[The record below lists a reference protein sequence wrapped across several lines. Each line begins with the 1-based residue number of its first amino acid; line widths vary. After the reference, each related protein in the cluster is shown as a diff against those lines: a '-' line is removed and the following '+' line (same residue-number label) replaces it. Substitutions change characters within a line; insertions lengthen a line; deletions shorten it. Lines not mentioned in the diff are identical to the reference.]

1 MARYSMNRRR
11 SKLPFPSGL
20 SLLLALAAAPAAAA
34 AEVALRP
41 FSASYDLYQGG
52 MHLAIMDLRLERQG
66 EAWRW
71 VSVTRA
77 RGVYA
82 FFTDKQP
89 YSETRF
95 ERFGEQLL
103 VTEITLGEK
112 GGEQP
117 EENARFDWEK
127 GRLKVLRKG
136 KSRELDL
143 HDVVYDYQSIHL
155 LAASMGRQQLDKAT
169 IDFYRSGNLVKS
181 RFTFSGQQTV
191 DLGDGSIEA
200 NVYEQVVARSKSKI
214 KYYYDAQKPLLP
226 LRIEKL
232 EAGESPSILSLREV
246 EWGL

>member
-1 MARYSMNRRR
+1 MNSCR
-11 SKLPFPSGL
+11 SIIPFLTRL
-20 SLLLALAAAPAAAA
+20 SLLLLALASAPATA
-34 AEVALRP
+34 AEVTLRP

-52 MHLAIMDLRLERQG
+52 MHLAIMDLRLEQQ
-66 EAWRW
+66 EETWRW
-71 VSVTRA
+71 VSITRA

-82 FFTDKQP
+82 FFTDKRP

-95 ERFGEQLL
+95 ERFGDQLL
-103 VTEITLGEK
+103 VTEITLGEN

-136 KSRELDL
+136 KRSELDL
-143 HDVVYDYQSIHL
+143 RDAVYDYQSINL
-155 LAASMGRQQLDKAT
+155 LAASMGQHQLDKST
-169 IDFYRSGNLVKS
+169 IDFYRKGKLVKS
-181 RFTFSGQQTV
+181 RFVFSGQQTV
-191 DLGDGSIEA
+191 DVGDGSVEA
-200 NVYEQVVARSKSKI
+200 NVYEQVVAKSKSKI
-214 KYYYDAQKPLLP
+214 KYYYDAQRPLLP

>member
-1 MARYSMNRRR
+1 MNRCR
-11 SKLPFPSGL
+11 SKLPSLTRL
-20 SLLLALAAAPAAAA
+20 SLLLIALASGPAAAA

-66 EAWRW
+66 EVWRW
-71 VSVTRA
+71 VSITRA
-77 RGVYA
+77 RGIYKL
-82 FFTDKQP
+82 FTDKQP

-95 ERFGEQLL
+95 ERFGDQLL
-103 VTEITLGEK
+103 TIEITLGEN

-127 GRLKVLRKG
+127 GRLEVLRKG
-136 KSRELDL
+136 KSKDLRL
-143 HDVVYDYQSIHL
+143 HDQVYDYQSIHL
-155 LAASMGRQQLDKAT
+155 LAASMGQQQLDKAT
-169 IDFYRSGNLVKS
+169 IDFYRSGKLVKS
-181 RFTFSGQQTV
+181 RFIFSGRQTV
-191 DLGDGSIEA
+191 DVGGSSVEA
-200 NVYEQVVARSKSKI
+200 NVYEQVLAKSKSKI

-246 EWGL
+246 KWGL